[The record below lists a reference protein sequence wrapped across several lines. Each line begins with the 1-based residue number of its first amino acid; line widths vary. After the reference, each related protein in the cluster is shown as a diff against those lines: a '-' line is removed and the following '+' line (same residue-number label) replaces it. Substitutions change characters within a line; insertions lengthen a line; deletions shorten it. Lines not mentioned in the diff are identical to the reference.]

1 MIQTKNDILSLPI
14 YIPKIDEYNLLR
26 HQVDPL
32 TEPESPPPAPTT
44 TYISGAELS
53 HITQDWNWP
62 SPLQRMV
69 RSVGCDLPQHV
80 AEKFSNERF
89 IYVFHAQQV
98 GKRKKKPIFVV
109 SLLSD
114 GSSRIINMVVRSSE
128 DGWGASVDQRN
139 YILLPVQHTTYIGLR
154 AYHLLSRGY

>member
-1 MIQTKNDILSLPI
+1 
-14 YIPKIDEYNLLR
+14 
-26 HQVDPL
+26 
-32 TEPESPPPAPTT
+32 
-44 TYISGAELS
+44 
-53 HITQDWNWP
+53 
-62 SPLQRMV
+62 MV

-114 GSSRIINMVVRSSE
+114 GSSRIINMAVRSSE

-139 YILLPVQHTTYIGLR
+139 YILLPVQHTIYIGLR
-154 AYHLLSRGY
+154 AYHLLNRGY